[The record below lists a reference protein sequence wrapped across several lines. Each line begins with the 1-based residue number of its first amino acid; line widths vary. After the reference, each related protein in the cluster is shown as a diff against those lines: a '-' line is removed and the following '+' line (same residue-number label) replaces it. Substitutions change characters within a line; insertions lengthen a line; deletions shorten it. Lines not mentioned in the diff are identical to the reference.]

1 MMDTVQILREFGM
14 PTMFL
19 LIGGYAIW
27 QGVQWVAT
35 RVVIPLQDRHFAFL
49 AHLQEH
55 LDTMSATQAQLV
67 NDLRRLSESVE
78 SLENRMASWESNRRS

>member
-1 MMDTVQILREFGM
+1 MDAIQILREFGM
-14 PTMFL
+14 PSMFL
-19 LIGGYAIW
+19 IAGGYAVW
-27 QGVQWVAT
+27 QGAQWIAI

-55 LDTMSATQAQLV
+55 LDTMSATQSQLV
-67 NDLRRLSESVE
+67 NDLRRLSE